1 MGCVGTIYRAL
12 KARFLCLREG
22 PTWTCFPIS
31 FTLVY
36 KEAQQ
41 YHPFKK
47 LYNKIFLKTSRKS
60 LQFLR
65 GEHYDVNEELN
76 EMIERRREKEAKA
89 TTSVNSWTWM
99 FRRLASPAYFR
110 PFVCLG
116 FIKIIMQWG
125 GNNIIMIYMVA
136 ISLTIF
142 CDDFSRKKNYNAL
155 LDHGR

>member
-1 MGCVGTIYRAL
+1 MYDRSNQPRFKGQIFMSRGWTNMNLLHYLSYTGVLAGSTISS
-12 KARFLCLREG
+12 
-22 PTWTCFPIS
+22 I
-31 FTLVY
+31 
-36 KEAQQ
+36 
-41 YHPFKK
+41 KK
-47 LYNKIFLKTSRKS
+47 VIQLNVLNTSRKS

-65 GEHYDVNEELN
+65 GEHYDINEELN

-136 ISLTIF
+136 ISLIIF
-142 CDDFSRKKNYNAL
+142 YDNQKKTNCNA
-155 LDHGR
+155 